1 MIGGMSLFLSNAF
14 NLFCLLRPLSQEVLF
29 HRCTDKVTPDVLA
42 FTIKELPS

>member
-29 HRCTDKVTPDVLA
+29 HRTDKVTPDVLA